1 MKGRHSFG
9 NYGELPPPASE
20 RIGWRV
26 IFSEDTGHVDRMRA
40 HFLIGATHKGL
51 AYRLCRPGYLVNPE
65 LAREQGE
72 FRQCLICA
80 ELLLKERPQ

>member
-1 MKGRHSFG
+1 
-9 NYGELPPPASE
+9 
-20 RIGWRV
+20 
-26 IFSEDTGHVDRMRA
+26 MRA